1 MNRMRAHCIVRHGE
15 PLEALDRPIPEPVGT
30 EVLVRVTAAGL
41 CHTDLHIWEGS
52 YDLGGGKRLTLAE
65 RGIHLPITPSHEICG
80 EIVAAGSLAD
90 VRRGLRCLVHPWIGC
105 GACAACQRGEEN
117 ICIKPQSL
125 GIVRPGG
132 FGEYVLVP
140 DPRYLIDIEDLDAA
154 QAAPLACAGLT
165 TFSALKKFGA
175 RIHEAPLVVIG
186 AGGLGLSAISIL
198 RALGG
203 IGAIVVDVDARKRE
217 AALTAGALLAIDGN
231 AADAAQQI
239 AKSTDG
245 GARAI
250 LDLVGATATQTLAL
264 ASIAR
269 GAHIVICG
277 LMGGNITIPLP
288 FIPMRPITIQG
299 SYVGTLDELRALVEL
314 AKRSKAAI
322 IPVTRRPLSEAN
334 DALRDLRDG
343 KVIGRIVLVH

>member
-1 MNRMRAHCIVRHGE
+1 MRAHCIVRHGE

>member
-1 MNRMRAHCIVRHGE
+1 LNRMRAHCIVRHGE

>member
-1 MNRMRAHCIVRHGE
+1 MRAHCIVRHGE

-30 EVLVRVTAAGL
+30 DVLVRVTAAGL

-80 EIVAAGSLAD
+80 EIVGAGSLAD
-90 VRRGLRCLVHPWIGC
+90 VQRGMRCLVHPWIGC
-105 GACAACQRGEEN
+105 GDCAACKRGEEN
-117 ICIKPQSL
+117 ICTKPQSL

-203 IGAIVVDVDARKRE
+203 VDAIVVDVDARKRE
-217 AALTAGALLAIDGN
+217 AALAAGALLAIDGN

-269 GAHIVICG
+269 GALIVICG

>member
-1 MNRMRAHCIVRHGE
+1 MRAHCIVRHGE

-334 DALRDLRDG
+334 DTLRDLRDG

>member
-1 MNRMRAHCIVRHGE
+1 MRAHCIVRHGE

-90 VRRGLRCLVHPWIGC
+90 VRRGVRCLVHPWIGC

-117 ICIKPQSL
+117 ICIKPQPL

-314 AKRSKAAI
+314 AKRSKAAV

>member
-1 MNRMRAHCIVRHGE
+1 M
-15 PLEALDRPIPEPVGT
+15 
-30 EVLVRVTAAGL
+30 
-41 CHTDLHIWEGS
+41 
-52 YDLGGGKRLTLAE
+52 
-65 RGIHLPITPSHEICG
+65 
-80 EIVAAGSLAD
+80 
-90 VRRGLRCLVHPWIGC
+90 
-105 GACAACQRGEEN
+105 
-117 ICIKPQSL
+117 
-125 GIVRPGG
+125 RPGG

>member
-1 MNRMRAHCIVRHGE
+1 MRAHCIVRHGE

-90 VRRGLRCLVHPWIGC
+90 VRGGMRCLVHPWIGC

-198 RALGG
+198 RAQGG
-203 IGAIVVDVDARKRE
+203 VGAIVVDVDARKRE
-217 AALTAGALLAIDGN
+217 AALDAGALLAIDGN
-231 AADAAQQI
+231 REDAAQQI
-239 AKSTDG
+239 VEATDG
-245 GARAI
+245 GARAV

>member
-1 MNRMRAHCIVRHGE
+1 MRAHCIVRHGE

-231 AADAAQQI
+231 GADAAQQI
-239 AKSTDG
+239 ATSTDG